1 MRLSAAARI
10 HLLST
15 RSKRDAAPPDLHA
28 DLLSRNGVCPRCEVA
43 PAGSVGV
50 CVICYI
56 MEEAEAARPA
66 TASRRAKS
74 IN

>member
-1 MRLSAAARI
+1 MRLSAAARF

-43 PAGSVGV
+43 PAGSAGV
-50 CVICYI
+50 CVFCY
-56 MEEAEAARPA
+56 MLDDAEAAQPA
-66 TASRRAKS
+66 IASQRARS